1 MVADG
6 LARLRG
12 LMYTRRMLQFPRIA
26 PEIVSI
32 GPLAVRWYGA
42 MYVLAFAAAVLLGR
56 LRAARGG
63 TFTRA
68 QFDDV
73 IIFGFLGVL
82 LGARL
87 GYALFYNPAYYFRHP
102 LEILLI
108 WKGGMSFHGGFL
120 GVLLAQGAAGRRLG
134 KGFFTTMDF
143 MAPLVP
149 PGLFFV
155 RIGNFINAELWGR
168 VTDVP
173 WGMVFPGAGPLPRH
187 PSQLYEALLEGAL
200 LFVVVWLF
208 SAKQRPTMAVSGVF
222 ALGYGVFRCFAE
234 FFRQPD
240 AHIGFVAFDFLTMGM
255 LLSLPIALT
264 GAVLLFLAYRRK

>member
-1 MVADG
+1 
-6 LARLRG
+6 
-12 LMYTRRMLQFPRIA
+12 MYIRRMLQFPHIA

-42 MYVLAFAAAVLLGR
+42 MYVLSFAAAVLLGR
-56 LRAARGG
+56 RRAARGG
-63 TFTRA
+63 VFTRA

-120 GVLLAQGAAGRRLG
+120 GVLLAQGLAGRRMG
-134 KGFFTTMDF
+134 KSFFTTMDF

-187 PSQLYEALLEGAL
+187 PSQLYEALLEGPV
-200 LFVVVWLF
+200 LFAAVWLF
-208 SAKQRPTMAVSGVF
+208 SAKPRPAMAVSGVF

-234 FFRQPD
+234 LFRQPD